1 MNNTDSELR
10 ILELK
15 KQLLEVELKKLNLER
30 HINETNAVPNIDIA
44 HVSNKVDS
52 TSKQPTK
59 LDGKVTHTTKS
70 STKSKDTPS
79 YEGVMSLQEANNHLG
94 LSKSS
99 TTISKLIEKYGIK
112 SCFRHGC
119 KYLQISK
126 RQLGEYYKATMIEG
140 GKPPRVKRL
149 PPSHYSLK
157 EICSW
162 MNVKPSHASVA
173 KFLGV
178 EAKSAKRVWYRGET
192 YFYLSDKAEYMDK
205 FHATQKEREE
215 RISAQALQNFFKDIN
230 EIKGDRLTL
239 TEIVNI
245 ISDDLGY
252 QCGRSYVEKVVNF
265 MDLGDKIVPH
275 YHSNSNKVKLFFY
288 DISKEFLLQKHKE
301 YSSHLYGD
309 MFDNPTNVSQSEIQ
323 FQDPTNESIFSETYP
338 WIVYG
343 EPINIVLPKN
353 SLDNIEDLDHNCT
366 ITFTKDNNALSV
378 KVSSLNQSCQQAVF
392 NYINH
397 Q

>member
-1 MNNTDSELR
+1 
-10 ILELK
+10 
-15 KQLLEVELKKLNLER
+15 
-30 HINETNAVPNIDIA
+30 
-44 HVSNKVDS
+44 
-52 TSKQPTK
+52 
-59 LDGKVTHTTKS
+59 
-70 STKSKDTPS
+70 
-79 YEGVMSLQEANNHLG
+79 
-94 LSKSS
+94 
-99 TTISKLIEKYGIK
+99 
-112 SCFRHGC
+112 
-119 KYLQISK
+119 
-126 RQLGEYYKATMIEG
+126 
-140 GKPPRVKRL
+140 
-149 PPSHYSLK
+149 
-157 EICSW
+157 